1 MTMQTRQDNRFNY
14 EIQFP
19 GLPLA
24 VYREIAA
31 HLRQVEGVETGLYP
45 LLSQQFDYNQSQVGG
60 LWIQYA
66 QTAGSESRERVDQ
79 ILAYYQNRY
88 GALEEGNSQAGQ

>member
-1 MTMQTRQDNRFNY
+1 MQTRQDNRLKY
-14 EIQFP
+14 EVQFP

-45 LLSQQFDYNQSQVGG
+45 AQFQQFDYNQSQVGG

-66 QTAGSESRERVDQ
+66 QTASSESRERVDQ

-88 GALEEGNSQAGQ
+88 GASEEGNSKDATK